1 MFFQEKSNITLKSD
15 EHMADVQATYYSFL
29 GDQASLPIQLYNPDK
44 KEIKSSG
51 AFAPLPTPT

>member
-1 MFFQEKSNITLKSD
+1 
-15 EHMADVQATYYSFL
+15 MADVQATYYSFL

-51 AFAPLPTPT
+51 AFAPLPTPTLDEEE